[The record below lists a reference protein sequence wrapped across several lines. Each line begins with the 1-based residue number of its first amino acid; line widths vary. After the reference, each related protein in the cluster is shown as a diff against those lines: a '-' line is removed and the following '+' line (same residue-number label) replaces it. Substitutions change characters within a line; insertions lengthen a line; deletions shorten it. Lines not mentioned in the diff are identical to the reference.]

1 MVTAIDPKSTVM
13 KPIDN
18 YCEFFASLTSDF
30 KDETFYEFFA
40 PHAVF
45 EDPFQRVCTIEEI
58 ITVFRHMY
66 TTLNNPR
73 FIIKESM
80 SHEKSGYIRWEF
92 IYDTNRFEGVSH
104 VVFNDEGL
112 VVSHR
117 DFWDAASNVYETIP
131 LLGSLLRLIKHKIKA
146 S

>member
-1 MVTAIDPKSTVM
+1 MS
-13 KPIDN
+13 PIEN
-18 YCEFFASLTSDF
+18 YCAFFASLTSDF
-30 KDETFYEFFA
+30 KDETFYEIFA
-40 PHAVF
+40 SDVVF
-45 EDPFQRVCTIEEI
+45 EDPFQCVCSVDKI

-66 TTLNNPR
+66 TTLNHPK

-131 LLGSLLRLIKHKIKA
+131 LLGSLLRLIKYKIKA
-146 S
+146 